1 MPIKS
6 ILIAAALAAFAL
18 PAHASTVDGAPEAGV
33 VHRLSPDETR
43 AVQDAAA
50 RRKPVET
57 SIDGDIN
64 PSRAVHGEVGFAV
77 GTGGY
82 NAVFGTAV
90 IPLGESGVA
99 AVSFER
105 SDYGRRRY
113 RR

>member
-1 MPIKS
+1 MRTTPF
-6 ILIAAALAAFAL
+6 LIAAVLAGFAL
-18 PAHASTVDGAPEAGV
+18 PASASTVDEAPAGGV
-33 VHRLSPDETR
+33 VHRLSPAETQ

-50 RRKPVET
+50 RRKAADAA
-57 SIDGDIN
+57 IDEDVN

-82 NAVFGTAV
+82 TSAFGTAV
-90 IPLGESGVA
+90 IPLGDSAVA

-105 SDYGRRRY
+105 ADYGRRRF